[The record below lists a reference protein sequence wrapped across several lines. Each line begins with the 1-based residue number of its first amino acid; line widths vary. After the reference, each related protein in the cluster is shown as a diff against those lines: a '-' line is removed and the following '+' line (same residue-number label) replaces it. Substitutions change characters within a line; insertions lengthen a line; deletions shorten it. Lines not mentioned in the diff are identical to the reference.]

1 MRSTISAI
9 AVLFISAFAMATG
22 AQTTAPPTA
31 VVPVKIAVIDTEEFA
46 NPTTGIKKLLNGFN
60 QVEARLKPLRD
71 EIVGLQNRYTTLATE
86 IQNAQKAGTNIAQA
100 KIDEAQQLE
109 SDIKRRQED
118 GQKAY
123 QRYSQ
128 QIVQPLNIEVARAVE
143 VYARSKGYDM
153 VLDLAKFNG
162 SMMVLNPGI
171 DVTKAFMAD
180 YNAKNPAAVTPAA
193 TTPVKP

>member
-9 AVLFISAFAMATG
+9 AALFISAFAMAVT
-22 AQTTAPPTA
+22 AQTTTPPSAIT
-31 VVPVKIAVIDTEEFA
+31 PVKIAVIDTEEFA

-71 EIVGLQNRYTTLATE
+71 EIVGMQTRFNALATE

-109 SDIKRRQED
+109 SSIKRKQED

-123 QRYSQ
+123 QRYTK
-128 QIVQPLNIEVARAVE
+128 QIVEPLNIEVAKAVE
-143 VYARSKGYDM
+143 VFVKSRGYDM
-153 VLDLAKFNG
+153 LLDLAKFNG

-171 DVTKAFMAD
+171 DVTKAFVTD
-180 YNAKNPAAVTPAA
+180 YNAKNPATVTPAA
-193 TTPVKP
+193 TTSVKP

>member
-9 AVLFISAFAMATG
+9 AVLFISVFAMAAN
-22 AQTTAPPTA
+22 AQTTTPPTA
-31 VVPVKIAVIDTEEFA
+31 VIPVKIAVIDTDEFA

-71 EIVGLQNRYTTLATE
+71 EIVGMQTRLNTLATE
-86 IQNAQKAGTNIAQA
+86 IQNAQKAGTTPPQA
-100 KIDEAQQLE
+100 KIDEAQQLD
-109 SDIKRRQED
+109 SDIKRKQED

-123 QRYSQ
+123 QRYSK
-128 QIVQPLNIEVARAVE
+128 QIVEPLNIEVAKAVE
-143 VYARSKGYDM
+143 VFVKAKGYDM
-153 VLDLAKFNG
+153 LLDLAKFNG

-171 DVTKAFMAD
+171 DVTKAFVAD
-180 YNAKNPAAVTPAA
+180 YNAKNPATVTPAA

>member
-9 AVLFISAFAMATG
+9 AVLFISAFAVAVNS
-22 AQTTAPPTA
+22 QTTTPPTA
-31 VVPVKIAVIDTEEFA
+31 AIPVKIAVIDTEEFA

-71 EIVGLQNRYTTLATE
+71 EIVAIQTRYNTLAAE
-86 IQNAQKAGTNIAQA
+86 IQKGGPTVTQA

-109 SDIKRRQED
+109 SDIKRKQED

-123 QRYSQ
+123 QRYSK
-128 QIVQPLNIEVARAVE
+128 QIVEPLNIEVAKAVE
-143 VYARSKGYDM
+143 AYARSKNYDI

-162 SMMVLNPGI
+162 TMMVLNPGL
-171 DVTKAFMAD
+171 DVTKAFIAD
-180 YNAKNPAAVTPAA
+180 YNAKNPAAITPAA